1 MIYLTG
7 DTHGD
12 FKRIKQFCKEQ
23 QTSKENDLLII
34 MGDAGINYYGNTKGD
49 IKLKRTLR
57 NLPIQFF
64 IIRGNHE
71 NNPENI
77 PTYTYKEF
85 AGNVVLYEPEFPNL
99 MFALDGRVYRLQ
111 DKTIWVM
118 GGAYS
123 VDKIYRLTQGWKW
136 FSDEQPSD
144 THKLIGLV
152 NLQLRD
158 WKVDYVMTHTC
169 PYNYIPRETFLPF
182 IEQDTVDNTTEKWLQ
197 QIEDKI
203 DYLIWFCGHYHTDKW
218 DNKIRFL
225 FKDIIEL

>member
-99 MFALDGRVYRLQ
+99 MFALDGRVYKLQ

-123 VDKIYRLTQGWKW
+123 ADKIYRLTQGWKW

-144 THKLIGLV
+144 THKLIGLE

-203 DYLIWFCGHYHTDKW
+203 DYLIWFCGHYHIDKW

-225 FKDIIEL
+225 FNDIIEF